1 VQAAQL
7 RHDEEQEENDG
18 SARVLE
24 VLPLLSQAHAASGVE
39 VVGELESWRIGESRI
54 HQFANSPID

>member
-18 SARVLE
+18 SAGVLE
-24 VLPLLSQAHAASGVE
+24 VLPLLSEAYAASGVE
-39 VVGELESWRIGESRI
+39 VVGELASWRLGESRN
-54 HQFANSPID
+54 HQLANSPIE